1 MPRKYKLIETPKE
14 IHNKNYVPLH
24 SNTTYFFVDSDGT
37 EGCSNEKPYKHA
49 MGFWMTDQPNNIV
62 ELPKGTI
69 LRLYNT
75 NFTFNDEPITE
86 QIER

>member
-49 MGFWMTDQPNNIV
+49 
-62 ELPKGTI
+62 
-69 LRLYNT
+69 
-75 NFTFNDEPITE
+75 
-86 QIER
+86 IEFMV